1 VRPKESSAVGLE
13 ATATPYQRQL
23 PDRLRMSQRARRKAL
38 AALRIG
44 ALMALTV
51 GALATPGF
59 ASTLSVFSLLTTMSF
74 IGCVAVGMSF
84 ITITGNIMSLCLG
97 ATLSASSLVFMAS
110 LGLGVFPAF
119 LVAVAF
125 GIIVTAAQG
134 FAVGYLQ
141 ANPII
146 VSIAGLALILGSSD
160 YITGGQRIYP
170 GGGGYEIFKDK
181 VYGLPVEVMILF
193 AAVAVG
199 QAVLLLTR
207 FGRNMYLVGSNARA
221 AEAAGIV
228 RWRTVT
234 GAYTL
239 AGLFSAMAGIL
250 LASRYGSGD
259 MELGV
264 GFDYDAIAA
273 VLVGGTAI
281 HGGAGSVLRT
291 LAGVAVIS
299 AVKVILILRGFSQ
312 EMQYLITGLIVL
324 GVVMLHTLGERR

>member
-1 VRPKESSAVGLE
+1 MSVKESPGIGLG
-13 ATATPYQRQL
+13 TAAAARPL
-23 PDRLRMSQRARRKAL
+23 PDRLRMGQNTRRKAL
-38 AALRIG
+38 TAVRIG
-44 ALMALTV
+44 ALVALTV

-59 ASTLSVFSLLTTMSF
+59 TSTLSVLSLLTAMSF

-110 LGLGVFPAF
+110 LGLGVLPAF

-125 GIIVTAAQG
+125 GIVVTAAQG

-170 GGGGYEIFKDK
+170 AGGGYEIFKEK
-181 VYGLPVEVMILF
+181 VHGMPVEAIILF
-193 AAVAVG
+193 TAVAVG
-199 QAVLLLTR
+199 QVVLFLTR
-207 FGRNMYLVGSNARA
+207 FGRNMYMVGSNARA

-239 AGLFSAMAGIL
+239 AGLFTSVAGIL
-250 LASRYGSGD
+250 LAARYGSGD

-264 GFDYDAIAA
+264 GYDYDAIAA

-281 HGGAGSVLRT
+281 RGGAGSVLRT
-291 LAGVAVIS
+291 LVGVAVIA
-299 AVKVILILRGFSQ
+299 AVKVILILHGFSQ
-312 EMQYLITGLIVL
+312 QMQYLITGLIVL
-324 GVVMLHTLGERR
+324 GVVMLHTLGESR